1 MQPGKTVLDQ
11 RDRTR
16 VGRGFC
22 MARFSDQVGDE
33 DAIDDAHC
41 HFCHGSGNGSM

>member
-16 VGRGFC
+16 VGCGFC
-22 MARFSDQVGDE
+22 MASFSDQVGDE
-33 DAIDDAHC
+33 GAIDDAHC